1 MLHPG
6 ALHFR
11 SSGELVRP
19 HGLQGHAVLAEVV
32 EESKEL
38 SELDSLR
45 LFDIAVLA
53 ACVNGKLS

>member
-11 SSGELVRP
+11 SSGELVGP
-19 HGLQGHAVLAEVV
+19 HGLQGHAVFAEVV

-45 LFDIAVLA
+45 LFDIAALA
-53 ACVNGKLS
+53 ACVNGE